1 MDFSKK
7 CHQVALRALFALK
20 FTEDMCAQV
29 LGAYLTRC
37 IPFKKKNK
45 KQKKSGWEHCHGALN
60 IVKNQVGGLWP
71 DGLGEVNCECK
82 FKEEWQ
88 DRQPSRLQQHCKRV

>member
-1 MDFSKK
+1 
-7 CHQVALRALFALK
+7 
-20 FTEDMCAQV
+20 MCAQV
-29 LGAYLTRC
+29 TGCMPDQVHT
-37 IPFKKKNK
+37 IQKKSK

-82 FKEEWQ
+82 FKEAWQ